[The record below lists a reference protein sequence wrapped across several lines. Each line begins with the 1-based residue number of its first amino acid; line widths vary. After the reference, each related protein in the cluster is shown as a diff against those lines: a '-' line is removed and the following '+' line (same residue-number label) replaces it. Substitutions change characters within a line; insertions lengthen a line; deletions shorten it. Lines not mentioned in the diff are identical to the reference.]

1 MRFSYE
7 CSDCAKTYQTDEV
20 MYQCPDCSKKN
31 EKGSFSKGNLIVKLN
46 KDDLAKLAKKEHVS
60 MYDFFPY
67 PVPTPEVFPVG
78 GTPLAR
84 PLRLAEKYGLKN
96 LSCKLDSALPSGSF
110 KDRASQLIAAQ
121 AIAHKQKSIAL
132 ASTGNAGAAMSCAGA
147 AYGLEIILFVP
158 ATAPINKLMQSVLYG
173 ATVVPV
179 KGSYDD
185 AFALSI
191 AYTKEFGGINRNT
204 AYNPMTIEGKKS
216 VSIELFEQFGRKA
229 PDVVYVSVGDGCIF
243 AGVYK
248 GFYDLKEAGLI
259 DKIPHLVCVQSKQ
272 SNAISQAWKT
282 HTYKN
287 LQAATTRA
295 DSISVESPA
304 NGRMAVRYI
313 NESDG
318 WATEVDDSEILDA
331 QIELTREAGI
341 FVEPAAACAWAGV
354 RKDSK
359 MLLEK
364 FGKDVEVCTL
374 LTGTGFKDMAVFQG
388 RVSIP
393 EAIENSTEAVS
404 KRFKQ
409 DKEQK

>member
-7 CSDCAKTYQTDEV
+7 CSDCSKTYVSDEV
-20 MYQCPDCSKKN
+20 MYQCPDCSAKN
-31 EKGSFSKGNLIVKLN
+31 ETGTFSKGNLIVKLN
-46 KDDLAKLAKKEHVS
+46 KDDLAKLANKEHVS

-67 PVPTPEVFPVG
+67 PIPTPEVFPVG

-84 PLRLAEKYGLKN
+84 PHRLGKKYGLEN

-110 KDRASQLIAAQ
+110 KDRASLLIAAQ
-121 AIAHKQKSIAL
+121 AIAHKQNRIAL

-179 KGSYDD
+179 RGSYDD

-282 HTYKN
+282 QKYTNIK
-287 LQAATTRA
+287 AATTRA

-313 NESDG
+313 TESDG

-354 RKDSK
+354 VKDSK
-359 MLLEK
+359 MLVEK
-364 FGKDVEVCTL
+364 FGKNVEVCTL
-374 LTGTGFKDMAVFQG
+374 LTGTGFKDMAIFQG

-409 DKEQK
+409 EE